1 MKNIGVLSLQ
11 GGFEKHLGMVARCGA
26 RGVEIRYSREL
37 HEVDGLILPGGESTT
52 IGKLLDRNGF
62 IPEIQKLLSK
72 NFPVFGT
79 CAGTILLADTIEGST
94 QVKIGGLPITI
105 ERNAYGSQ
113 VDSFESLLEIELS
126 NPITFPGVFIRAPRI
141 TFLDDDPVFIRYNS
155 IIAATFHPELTTNLA
170 IHDYFI
176 RNIV

>member
-1 MKNIGVLSLQ
+1 
-11 GGFEKHLGMVARCGA
+11 
-26 RGVEIRYSREL
+26 
-37 HEVDGLILPGGESTT
+37 
-52 IGKLLDRNGF
+52 
-62 IPEIQKLLSK
+62 LLSK

-141 TFLDDDPVFIRYNS
+141 TFLGKGVETLSVLDDDPVFIRYNS